1 MKPTRLQVALRRLID
16 SARDDREPLETVRT
30 FADRLEAILRED
42 LAGEEVGA
50 WTHLETPTPWA
61 DRYLLAVKA
70 RLDAGVRDVAE
81 LEAAGGDPRSPKTLG
96 REILEELVNVSG
108 WAAILWHRMKDLE
121 GMTATAGDVARLR
134 AENEELRAELEECG
148 RTRLG

>member
-70 RLDAGVRDVAE
+70 RARRRPS
-81 LEAAGGDPRSPKTLG
+81 AARSSRSSSTSPDG
-96 REILEELVNVSG
+96 RRSFG
-108 WAAILWHRMKDLE
+108 T
-121 GMTATAGDVARLR
+121 G
-134 AENEELRAELEECG
+134 
-148 RTRLG
+148 